1 MFMYLKLAW
10 RNLWRNRGRTLITAA
25 SVFFAIILVLFTRSM
40 QLGTYDHVIMNT
52 LKLST
57 GFIQVQG
64 EGFWD
69 KRSLNNSM
77 PLNDS
82 LLRELRGIEHVTMA
96 VPRLESFAL
105 GSSGDNTRGVMVTGI
120 APELEDEMN
129 DLSDRVVKGS
139 YIQPDSQGVVVGQNL
154 AEYLNLGVGD
164 SLVLLSQGYHGV
176 SAAGIFVVTGIVDLS
191 IPELDNRMVYMP
203 LATAQWFFSMP
214 QRVTSLAIMID
225 DPENL
230 GSIKEQVADYY
241 TNGYDVM
248 NWREMVPE
256 LVQSIEID
264 NAGGI
269 IMLGILY
276 LVIGFGIFGTVM
288 MMVVERRKEFAIL
301 LSVGMKRW
309 RMGFIVLLETVTIG
323 VLGTALG
330 ALVAI
335 PVLLYMRANPIRL
348 TGGAAEAMMQYG
360 YEPLIPFQVEP
371 DLFINQ
377 AIVVFIISLI
387 ATSYPL
393 WTILR
398 FKIAEALHA

>member
-1 MFMYLKLAW
+1 
-10 RNLWRNRGRTLITAA
+10 
-25 SVFFAIILVLFTRSM
+25 
-40 QLGTYDHVIMNT
+40 
-52 LKLST
+52 
-57 GFIQVQG
+57 
-64 EGFWD
+64 
-69 KRSLNNSM
+69 M